1 MRPLPANRA
10 LPDSGCIPTPEKY
23 KADKGMYDKLQE
35 DAILCL
41 AWDFCRLSLTGQ
53 DIEKR
58 RQQYQVLIAVRRFH
72 DCQDLV
78 YRLAS
83 EIRQHE
89 HDSENIPAL
98 ITRELTALQ
107 VIGASD
113 FTWTVR

>member
-10 LPDSGCIPTPEKY
+10 VPDAGCIPTLEKY
-23 KADKGMYDKLQE
+23 NANKDMYDKLQE

-41 AWDFCRLSLTGQ
+41 AWDFCRLSLNGQ
-53 DIEKR
+53 DIENR
-58 RQQYQVLIAVRRFH
+58 RQQYQTLIAVRRFH
-72 DCQDLV
+72 DCQDLA

-89 HDSENIPAL
+89 HDSENIPSL

-113 FTWTVR
+113 FTRTVR